1 MINIFEIYDCQF
13 SKSYNHVH
21 CCTDKDLGLLIFRK
35 SLIEAWSVNSVLLCI
50 YLLFIIFSRLVYLEM
65 NEFIKQ
71 SF

>member
-1 MINIFEIYDCQF
+1 MINIFEIYDCEF
-13 SKSYNHVH
+13 SNSYNHVH
-21 CCTDKDLGLLIFRK
+21 CYTDKDLGLLTFRK
-35 SLIEAWSVNSVLLCI
+35 SLIEVWSVRLCI

>member
-1 MINIFEIYDCQF
+1 MIKIFEIYDCEF
-13 SKSYNHVH
+13 SKLYNHVH

-35 SLIEAWSVNSVLLCI
+35 SLIEVWSVRLCI